1 MTTGALA
8 GPGRPAAAEPW
19 RLSALG
25 RESARELVQ
34 ELAQAAVTTRTGVLR
49 VTGDPGGDLHV
60 VHGLVVTVDSPGAP
74 GVRELLARPGRI
86 CTGVADLRV
95 VATMAAVDGCFAI
108 ASGWIGSCFWQDL
121 PVDATDP
128 EAMAGP
134 RVVLPPVPG
143 VEPGWLLLETDR
155 RLSALGHGRVSPHRN
170 HLLLTE
176 RGRALLSTPGSGR
189 RREIL
194 LWANGR
200 RSCRDIAKLLCRSL
214 YAVTVEVVRMLD
226 DDLLGIAPVVAEPPP
241 EPIEPPR
248 PGRSLLPRRRRGAS
262 GINDTLPPCPP
273 VPAPR
278 GQRALTP
285 RRTER
290 TQ

>member
-1 MTTGALA
+1 M
-8 GPGRPAAAEPW
+8 
-19 RLSALG
+19 
-25 RESARELVQ
+25 
-34 ELAQAAVTTRTGVLR
+34 AQAAITTRTGVLR

-74 GVRELLARPGRI
+74 GVRALLARPGRI

-108 ASGWIGSCFWQDL
+108 ASGWIGDCSWQDL
-121 PVDATDP
+121 PIDATDP
-128 EAMAGP
+128 EAVSG
-134 RVVLPPVPG
+134 LPVPG
-143 VEPGWLLLETDR
+143 IEAGWLLLETDR
-155 RLSALGHGRVSPHRN
+155 RLCALGHGRVSPHRN
-170 HLLLTE
+170 QLLLTE
-176 RGRALLSTPGSGR
+176 RGRALLSTPGNGR

-200 RSCRDIAKLLCRSL
+200 RSCRDIAMLLCRSL

-226 DDLLGIAPVVAEPPP
+226 DDLLAIAPVMAEVPA
-241 EPIEPPR
+241 EQIEATEPPR
-248 PGRSLLPRRRRGAS
+248 TGRSLLPRRRRGAS
-262 GINDTLPPCPP
+262 GINDTLPPRLP
-273 VPAPR
+273 VPVPR